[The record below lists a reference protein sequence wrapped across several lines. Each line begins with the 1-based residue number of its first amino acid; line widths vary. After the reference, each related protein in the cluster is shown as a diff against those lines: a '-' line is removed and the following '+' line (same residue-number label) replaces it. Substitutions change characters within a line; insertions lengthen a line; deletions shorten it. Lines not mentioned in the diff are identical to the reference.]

1 MPLKSETN
9 LAQATSHTVTPTLSK
24 GESTRAAILDAALA
38 LAARDGLEGL
48 TIGLLAERMQMSKS
62 GVFSHFGSREDLQ
75 LEVVREYH
83 RRFELSVFRPALLE
97 PKGLPRL
104 EKMLSL
110 WMKLRIDE
118 LNSGCIYISGA
129 VEFDDRPGVVRD
141 QLIESVQMWRTALE
155 KTIYQAIEEGHFRKV
170 CDPKVMLF
178 QIYSFVLGLHHDVRF
193 LKNPGS
199 IEIAHAM
206 IQKVIRENQ
215 VQH

>member
-1 MPLKSETN
+1 MQLKPNAIPDDVTN
-9 LAQATSHTVTPTLSK
+9 TPLSK
-24 GESTRAAILDAALA
+24 GESTRVAILDAALS
-38 LAARDGLEGL
+38 LAAKDGLEGL
-48 TIGLLAERMQMSKS
+48 TIGTLADRMQMSKS

-83 RRFELSVFRPALLE
+83 RRFELSVFKVALLE

-129 VEFDDRPGVVRD
+129 VEFDDRPGAVRD
-141 QLIESVQMWRTALE
+141 QLILSVRTWRSALE
-155 KTIYQAIEEGHFRKV
+155 KAITQSIEEGHFRKD
-170 CDPKVMLF
+170 CNPKVMLF

-199 IEIAHAM
+199 INIAHSM
-206 IQKVIRENQ
+206 IQKVINENR